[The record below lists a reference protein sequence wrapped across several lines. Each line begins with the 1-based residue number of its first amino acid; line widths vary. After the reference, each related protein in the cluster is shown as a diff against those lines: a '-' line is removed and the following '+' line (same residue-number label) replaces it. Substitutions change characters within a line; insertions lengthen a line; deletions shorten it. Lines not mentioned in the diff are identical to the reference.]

1 MYDVIA
7 STCPAQNGQVKKNN
21 QQEDKIEFDNEV
33 DKAKQDANCVSPPG
47 ALDKTPEGNKEDESS
62 KPASG
67 PEGPEHSA
75 NGPASPVLTQSA

>member
-1 MYDVIA
+1 M
-7 STCPAQNGQVKKNN
+7 KKNN

-62 KPASG
+62 KPTSG
-67 PEGPEHSA
+67 LEGPEHSA
-75 NGPASPVLTQSA
+75 NGPASPVLTQST